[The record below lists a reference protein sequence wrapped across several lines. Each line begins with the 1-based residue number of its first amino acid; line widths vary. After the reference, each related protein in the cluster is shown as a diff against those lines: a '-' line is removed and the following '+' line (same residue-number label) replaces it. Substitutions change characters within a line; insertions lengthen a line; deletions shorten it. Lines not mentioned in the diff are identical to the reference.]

1 MGQFLQDLRYGVRM
15 VFKYPGFTLAA
26 VLTLAL
32 GIGANTA
39 IFSVVNAVLLRPLPY
54 PQPERLVAL
63 RSNESLPDLDDIK
76 EQSRS
81 FEALGGAVMQP
92 HDFTGEAEPVQ
103 VQAALVNADLFKALG
118 GEAAVGRVISAEE
131 DRVGAERVVVLSHG
145 FWLRHFGGDPN
156 VIGRPIPLSGNNYT
170 VIGVMRPD
178 FSMPV
183 ENPDVWVALRVA
195 NPLAAG
201 ARGVHFL
208 RTYLRLK
215 PDVSLAQA
223 QAELDGINSRLAEA
237 YPDENKER
245 TRRLTPL
252 HERITGE
259 VRPALLI
266 LFGAVGLVLLV
277 ACANFSS
284 LLLAR
289 SAARQQ
295 ELAIRAALGAVRGR
309 LVRQVL
315 TESLLLSLLGGVGG
329 LVLAMWGVDLLM
341 ALKPADLPLVAAVGI
356 DGRVLAFTFG
366 VSVLTGIVF
375 GLVPALSSSRLDLNE
390 VLKEGGRGG
399 TGGVL
404 RQRVRSALVVSEIAL
419 ALMLLIGAGLLIKGF
434 WRLRSVDPGFR
445 PDNLLTMRI
454 ELPESRYK
462 EIPQQTQ
469 FRQAVLDRL
478 NALPGAQ
485 AAMVSELPLSGDQLT
500 HNFVID
506 GRPPLAIGTE
516 PDLDVRSV
524 AGDYFRTMNV
534 PVIAGRDLTPQDRAD
549 APAVGLVNESFV
561 RKYFPDESP
570 VGKRIRWARVEPP
583 QWMTIVGVVG
593 DVKQLGLNQPEEPAF
608 YYSYFQS
615 DHPWKRWM
623 YLVVRSNADPASLA
637 GQVKSEIWA
646 VDKQLPVTKVS
657 TMTEVMSASIAGQR
671 FNLTL
676 MTVFAVTALLLAAV
690 GIYGVIAFSVTQRS
704 HEMGI
709 RIALG
714 AQTADVL
721 KLVVG
726 QGLRLVLIG
735 ILLGL
740 AGAFA
745 VTRLMQS
752 LLFGVSATDPAT
764 FVALAALLAGVA
776 LLASYVPARR
786 ATKVDPMV
794 SLRYE

>member
-1 MGQFLQDLRYGVRM
+1 MGAFLQDLRYGVRM
-15 VFKYPGFTLAA
+15 IFKYPGFTLAA
-26 VLTLAL
+26 VLTLVL

-54 PQPERLVAL
+54 PQPERLVTL
-63 RSNESLPDLDDIK
+63 RSNESLPDLEDIQG
-76 EQSRS
+76 QSQS
-81 FEALGGAVMQP
+81 FEAIGGAVMQP
-92 HDFTGEAEPVQ
+92 QDFTGEAEPVQ
-103 VQAALVNADLFKALG
+103 VQAALVNADLFKVLG
-118 GEAAVGRVISAEE
+118 AATAIGRTISAEE
-131 DRVGAERVVVLSHG
+131 DRYGGERVVVLSHG
-145 FWLRHFGGDPN
+145 FWLRHFGGEKS
-156 VIGRPIPLSGNNYT
+156 VIGRAIPLSGNNYT

-178 FSMPV
+178 FSMPQ

-195 NPLAAG
+195 NPVAAKI
-201 ARGVHFL
+201 RGVHFL
-208 RTYLRLK
+208 RTYLQLK
-215 PDVSLAQA
+215 PGVSLAQA
-223 QAELDGINSRLAEA
+223 QMEMEGISNRLAQE

-245 TRRLTPL
+245 TRKLMSL

-315 TESLLLSLLGGVGG
+315 TESLLLALLGGAGG

-341 ALKPADLPLVAAVGI
+341 ALKPDDLPLVTAVGI
-356 DGRVLAFTFG
+356 DWRVLAFTLG

-375 GLVPALSSSRLDLNE
+375 GLVPALSSSRLDMNE

-399 TGGVL
+399 SGGVL
-404 RQRVRSALVVSEIAL
+404 RQRVRSVLVVSEIAL

-434 WRLRSVDPGFR
+434 WRLRSVDPGFTT
-445 PDNLLTMRI
+445 DNLLTMRL

-462 EIPQQTQ
+462 EIPTQTQ
-469 FRQAVLDRL
+469 FRQTLLERL
-478 NALPGAQ
+478 NSLPGVQ

-500 HNFVID
+500 HNFIID
-506 GRPPLAIGTE
+506 GRPPLEVGTE
-516 PDLDVRSV
+516 PDLNTRTV
-524 AGDYFRTMNV
+524 AGDYFRAMNI
-534 PVIAGRDLTPQDRAD
+534 PVLQGRDLTPQDRAD
-549 APAVGLVNESFV
+549 APMVGVVNESFV
-561 RKYFPDESP
+561 RQYFPDESP
-570 VGKRIRWARVEPP
+570 VGKRIRWARMEEP

-593 DVKQLGLNQPEEPAF
+593 DVKHFGLNQPEEPAF
-608 YYSYFQS
+608 YSSYLQLEQ
-615 DHPWKRWM
+615 PWKRWM
-623 YLVVRSNADPASLA
+623 YLVVRSKGDPTSLVN
-637 GQVKSEIWA
+637 QVKSEIWS
-646 VDKQLPVTKVS
+646 VDKLLPVTRVK
-657 TMTEVMSASIAGQR
+657 TMNEVMSASIASQR

-676 MTVFAVTALLLAAV
+676 MTIFAVTALLLAAV

-704 HEMGI
+704 HEIGI

-726 QGLRLVLIG
+726 QGLKLVVIG
-735 ILLGL
+735 IVIGL

-745 VTRLMQS
+745 VTRLMAS

-776 LLASYVPARR
+776 LLASYLPARR
-786 ATKVDPMV
+786 ATRVDPMV

>member
-1 MGQFLQDLRYGVRM
+1 MGAFLQDLRYGVRM
-15 VFKYPGFTLAA
+15 IFKYPGFTLAA
-26 VLTLAL
+26 VLTLVL

-54 PQPERLVAL
+54 PQPERLLAL

-81 FEALGGAVMQP
+81 FESIGGAVIQP
-92 HDFTGEAEPVQ
+92 HDFTMEAEPLQ
-103 VQAALVNADLFKALG
+103 VQAALVNADLFKTLG
-118 GEAAVGRVISAEE
+118 GEAAIGRVISAEE
-131 DRVGAERVVVLSHG
+131 DRSGAERVVVLSHG
-145 FWLRHFGGDPN
+145 FWLRHFGGDQH
-156 VIGRPIPLSGNNYT
+156 VIGRQIPLSGNNYT

-178 FSMPV
+178 FSMPL
-183 ENPDVWVALRVA
+183 ESPDVWVALRVA

-201 ARGVHFL
+201 VRGVHFL

-215 PDVSLAQA
+215 PDVTLAQA
-223 QAELDGINSRLAEA
+223 QTEMDGINGRLAQA
-237 YPDENKER
+237 YPDENRER
-245 TRRLTPL
+245 TRRLMPL
-252 HERITGE
+252 HERVTGE
-259 VRPALLI
+259 VRTALLI

-295 ELAIRAALGAVRGR
+295 ELAIRAALGADRGR

-315 TESLLLSLLGGVGG
+315 TESLLLAILGGAGG

-356 DGRVLAFTFG
+356 DARVLAFTFG
-366 VSVLTGIVF
+366 VSVLTGVVF
-375 GLVPALSSSRLDLNE
+375 GLAPALSSSRLDLND

-399 TGGVL
+399 SVGVL
-404 RQRVRSALVVSEIAL
+404 RQRVRSVLVVSEIAL

-434 WRLRSVDPGFR
+434 WHLRNVDPGFS

-462 EIPQQTQ
+462 EIPLQTQ
-469 FRQAVLDRL
+469 FRQNLLERL
-478 NALPGAQ
+478 NSLPGVQ

-506 GRPPLAIGTE
+506 GRPPLDVGTE
-516 PDLDVRSV
+516 PELNTRTVG
-524 AGDYFRTMNV
+524 GDYFRAMNI
-534 PVIAGRDLTPQDRAD
+534 PVLQGRDLTPQDRAE
-549 APAVGLVNESFV
+549 APMVGVVNESFV
-561 RKYFPDESP
+561 RQYFPDESP
-570 VGKRIRWARVEPP
+570 VGKRIRWARVEPV

-593 DVKQLGLNQPEEPAF
+593 DVKHFGLNQPEEPAF
-608 YYSYFQS
+608 YSSYLQQEQ
-615 DHPWKRWM
+615 PWKRWT
-623 YLVVRSNADPASLA
+623 YLVVRSNVDPTALA
-637 GQVKSEIWA
+637 NQVKSEVWA
-646 VDKQLPVTKVS
+646 LDKLLPVTRVK
-657 TMTEVMSASIAGQR
+657 TMSDVMSASIASQR

-676 MTVFAVTALLLAAV
+676 MSVFAVTALLLAAV

-704 HEMGI
+704 HEIGV

-714 AQTADVL
+714 AQTSDVL
-721 KLVVG
+721 RLVVG
-726 QGLRLVLIG
+726 QGLKLVLIG
-735 ILLGL
+735 IGIGL
-740 AGAFA
+740 VGAFA

-764 FVALAALLAGVA
+764 FVALAVLLAAVA

-786 ATKVDPMV
+786 ATRVDPMV

>member
-1 MGQFLQDLRYGVRM
+1 MGAFLQDLRYGVRM

-54 PQPERLVAL
+54 PQPERLVSL
-63 RSNESLPDLDDIK
+63 RSQESLPDLDDIK
-76 EQSRS
+76 AQSQS
-81 FEALGGAVMQP
+81 FEALGGAVIQP
-92 HDFTGEAEPVQ
+92 QDFTGEAEPLQ

-118 GEAAVGRVISAEE
+118 GEAAVGRVIATEE
-131 DRVGAERVVVLSHG
+131 DRTGAERVVVLSHG

-156 VIGRPIPLSGNNYT
+156 VVGRQVPLSGNNYT
-170 VIGVMRPD
+170 VVGVMRPD
-178 FSMPV
+178 FTMPL
-183 ENPDVWVALRVA
+183 ENPDVWLALRVA

-215 PDVSLAQA
+215 PDVTLAQA
-223 QAELDGINSRLAEA
+223 QAELDGINGRLAQA

-245 TRRLTPL
+245 SRRLMPL

-295 ELAIRAALGAVRGR
+295 ELAIRSALGAQRGR

-315 TESLLLSLLGGVGG
+315 TESLLLSLLGGAGG

-341 ALKPADLPLVAAVGI
+341 ALKPADLPLTGAVGI
-356 DGRVLAFTFG
+356 DRWVLAFTFG
-366 VSVLTGIVF
+366 VSVLTGVVF
-375 GLVPALSSSRLDLNE
+375 GLVPALSSSRLDLND
-390 VLKEGGRGG
+390 VLKEGGRSG

-404 RQRVRSALVVSEIAL
+404 KQRVRSLLVVSEIAL

-434 WRLRSVDPGFR
+434 WRLRSVDPGFKT
-445 PDNLLTMRI
+445 DNLLTMRI

-462 EIPQQTQ
+462 EIPRQTQ
-469 FRQAVLDRL
+469 FRQTVLERL
-478 NALPGAQ
+478 NSLPGVQ

-500 HNFVID
+500 HNFIID
-506 GRPPLAIGTE
+506 GRPPLEIGTE
-516 PDLDVRSV
+516 PELNTRSV
-524 AGDYFRTMNV
+524 AGDYFRTMNI
-534 PVIAGRDLTPQDRAD
+534 PVLQGRDLTPQDRSD
-549 APAVGLVNESFV
+549 APAVGLVNETFV
-561 RKYFPDESP
+561 RQYFPDESP
-570 VGKRIRWARVEPP
+570 IGKRIRWARVEPVK
-583 QWMTIVGVVG
+583 WMTIVGVVG
-593 DVKQLGLNQPEEPAF
+593 DVKHFGLNQPEEAAF
-608 YYSYFQS
+608 YSPYFQS
-615 DHPWKRWM
+615 DQPWKRWM
-623 YLVVRSNADPASLA
+623 YLVVRSGADPASLA
-637 GQVKSEIWA
+637 GQVKSEVWS
-646 VDKQLPVTKVS
+646 VDKLLPVTKVS
-657 TMTEVMSASIAGQR
+657 TMSEVMSASIAGQR

-676 MTVFAVTALLLAAV
+676 MSIFAVTALLLAAV

-704 HEMGI
+704 HEIGV

-714 AQTADVL
+714 AQERDVL
-721 KLVVG
+721 RLVVG
-726 QGLRLVLIG
+726 QGLKLTLIG
-735 ILLGL
+735 IGLGL

-752 LLFGVSATDPAT
+752 LLFGVSATDPLT
-764 FVALAALLAGVA
+764 FVALAALLAAVA

-786 ATKVDPMV
+786 ATRVDPMV

>member
-1 MGQFLQDLRYGVRM
+1 MGAFLKDLRYSVRM

-54 PQPERLVAL
+54 PQPERLVSL
-63 RSNESLPDLDDIK
+63 RSQESLPDLDDIK

-81 FEALGGAVMQP
+81 FEALGGAVIQP
-92 HDFTGEAEPVQ
+92 QDFTGEAEPLQ

-118 GEAAVGRVISAEE
+118 GEAAVGRVISTEE

-156 VIGRPIPLSGNNYT
+156 VVGRTVPLSGNNYT
-170 VIGVMRPD
+170 VVGVMRPD
-178 FSMPV
+178 FSMPL
-183 ENPDVWVALRVA
+183 ENPDVWLALRVA

-201 ARGVHFL
+201 VRGVHFL

-215 PDVSLAQA
+215 PDVTLAQA
-223 QAELDGINSRLAEA
+223 QAELDGINSRLAQA

-245 TRRLTPL
+245 TRRLMPL

-295 ELAIRAALGAVRGR
+295 ELAIRAALGAQRGR

-315 TESLLLSLLGGVGG
+315 TESLLLALLGGAGG

-341 ALKPADLPLVAAVGI
+341 ALKPADLPLVGSVGI
-356 DGRVLAFTFG
+356 DRWVLAFTLG

-375 GLVPALSSSRLDLNE
+375 GLVPALSSSRLDLND
-390 VLKEGGRGG
+390 VLKEGGRSG

-404 RQRVRSALVVSEIAL
+404 KQRVRSVLVVSEIAL

-434 WRLRSVDPGFR
+434 WRLRSVDPGFKT
-445 PDNLLTMRI
+445 DNLLTMRL

-462 EIPQQTQ
+462 EIPKQTQ
-469 FRQAVLDRL
+469 FRETVLERL
-478 NALPGAQ
+478 NSLPGVQ

-500 HNFVID
+500 HNFIID
-506 GRPPLAIGTE
+506 GRPPLEIGTE
-516 PDLDVRSV
+516 PELNTRSV
-524 AGDYFRTMNV
+524 AGSYFRTMNI
-534 PVIAGRDLTPQDRAD
+534 PVIQGRDLTLQDRAD
-549 APAVGLVNESFV
+549 APKVGLVNESFV
-561 RKYFPDESP
+561 RQYFPDESP
-570 VGKRIRWARVEPP
+570 IGKRIRWARVDPP

-593 DVKQLGLNQPEEPAF
+593 DVKHFGLNQPEEPAF
-608 YYSYFQS
+608 YSPYFQS
-615 DHPWKRWM
+615 DQPWKRWM
-623 YLVVRSNADPASLA
+623 YLVVRSDGDSASLA
-637 GQVKSEIWA
+637 GQVKSEVWA
-646 VDKQLPVTKVS
+646 VDKLLPVTKVK
-657 TMTEVMSASIAGQR
+657 TMSEVMSASIAGQR

-676 MTVFAVTALLLAAV
+676 MSVFAVTALLLAAV

-704 HEMGI
+704 HEIGV

-714 AQTADVL
+714 AQTRDVL
-721 KLVVG
+721 RLVVG
-726 QGLRLVLIG
+726 QGLKLTLIG
-735 ILLGL
+735 IGLGLLG
-740 AGAFA
+740 AYA

-764 FVALAALLAGVA
+764 FVALAALLAAVA

-786 ATKVDPMV
+786 ATRVDPMV